1 MSFFDLLILVLVAL
15 FAVGGYRLGFVARV
29 ASWVGLGIGITVA
42 AFLAPRILDSFR
54 APDPGSNLVIVTG
67 IFVVV
72 ASLGGAVG
80 AAVGAQL
87 RRSIPFGAARQ
98 VDQAAGGVAGALGAI
113 VLVWLLLP
121 AVQDSTPEISR
132 QVRDSTIAR
141 VLDDIGPR
149 APRSLQAL
157 RQRVSDANF
166 PKVFDD
172 LRRTPSAG
180 PPPANLALDAGVVER
195 VKRSTVRVSGNACGR
210 LMEGSGFSPAEDV
223 VVTNAHVVAGVRGA
237 TVLRTDGR
245 RLSARVQVFDPRRD
259 LAVLAVPGLNAA
271 ALPVASADVGDEG
284 AVFGHPEGQAEVDV
298 QPYRVNDRRTAVG
311 RDIYNADV
319 TRRDVLFLAA
329 QLAPGDSGGA
339 LINPAGQVV
348 GVAFAIAPDEPGTA
362 FALSDDE
369 LRSVLAQPRGAT
381 VSTGPCTG

>member
-1 MSFFDLLILVLVAL
+1 MSLFDLVIVVLVVVLAL
-15 FAVGGYRLGFVARV
+15 GGYRLGFVARV
-29 ASWVGLGIGITVA
+29 ASWVGLGIGIAVA
-42 AFLAPRILDSFR
+42 AFVAPRVLDAFR

-67 IFVVV
+67 IFVVI
-72 ASLGGAVG
+72 ASLGGAAG

-87 RRSIPFGAARQ
+87 RRSIPLGPARQ
-98 VDQAAGGVAGALGAI
+98 VDQAAGAVAGALGAI

-121 AVQDSTPEISR
+121 AVQDATPEISR
-132 QVRDSTIAR
+132 EVRNSAIAR
-141 VLDDIGPR
+141 ALDRVGPK

-157 RQRVSDANF
+157 RQRVSEANF

-180 PPPANLALDAGVVER
+180 PPPANVVLDAAVLER
-195 VKRSTVRVSGNACGR
+195 VTASTVRVSGMACGR
-210 LMEGSGFSPAEDV
+210 LMEGSGFSPADDT
-223 VVTNAHVVAGVRGA
+223 VVTIAHVVAGVRGV
-237 TVLRTDGR
+237 TVLRPDGR
-245 RLSARVQVFDPRRD
+245 RLSGRVQVFDPRRD
-259 LAVLAVPGLNAA
+259 LAVVAVPGLNARP
-271 ALPVASADVGDEG
+271 LPVASADVGDEG
-284 AVFGHPEGQAEVDV
+284 AVFGHPEGQVEVDV
-298 QPYRVNDRRTAVG
+298 QPYRINDRRTAVG

-339 LINPAGQVV
+339 LVNAEGAVV

-369 LRSVLAQPRGAT
+369 LRPVLAQPRGST